1 LYGAS
6 ETAIKEI
13 KQEEEIINISINN
26 VTFGRDQVFFDTG
39 RKKKKK
45 LPKEQRAF
53 LNLKGFLEQNIK
65 IARNNLEIIDLAVAK
80 SEFGLS
86 HSLSYFDSQYSAEWI
101 EMGADSRTE
110 LMSYLIDT
118 IELLASNNA
127 SIIDLTKKARKLKL
141 CNEDGK
147 KGMEQD
153 LVSTLKVLKDDF
165 KHTLSLLSNI
175 LQGVKQQLLIS
186 EVFSDD

>member
-1 LYGAS
+1 
-6 ETAIKEI
+6 
-13 KQEEEIINISINN
+13 
-26 VTFGRDQVFFDTG
+26 
-39 RKKKKK
+39 
-45 LPKEQRAF
+45 
-53 LNLKGFLEQNIK
+53 LNTNIK

-153 LVSTLKVLKDDF
+153 LVSTLKVLKDD
-165 KHTLSLLSNI
+165 LSI
-175 LQGVKQQLLIS
+175 LFPCYPIYCK
-186 EVFSDD
+186 E